1 MSDNFAA
8 IIQARMGS
16 TRSPGKILAPFAG
29 VPMLKHIIY
38 RLQTIKTID
47 QIILAIPDTPQN
59 ELLYQWA
66 KENSVQVAKGPEDD
80 VLLRFIVAAELFG
93 ADQILRICSD
103 SPLIATDFMDDLA
116 THHLEKKAD
125 FSTISGNAPIGT
137 VFPAVSFKT
146 LKYIAN
152 QTNENRY
159 REHVTTY
166 MEDYPQD
173 FTIARLPA
181 PQYLK
186 NKSFRLTVDVKEDI
200 ELMKIIYDRYF
211 NASDPVIDLQQVISF
226 LENNPEIAQINAHV
240 KQNNWRQD

>member
-1 MSDNFAA
+1 MPDNFAA

-16 TRSPGKILAPFAG
+16 TRSPGKILASFAG

-47 QIILAIPDTPQN
+47 QIILAIPDTPDN

-66 KENSVQVAKGPEDD
+66 IKNSIKVAKGPEDD
-80 VLLRFIVAAELFG
+80 VLLRFILAAEHFG

-103 SPLIATDFMDDLA
+103 SPLIAADFMDNLA
-116 THHLEKKAD
+116 ALHLKEKAD
-125 FSTISGNAPIGT
+125 FSTISEKAPIGT
-137 VFPAVSFKT
+137 VFPAVS
-146 LKYIAN
+146 LKALKFIAN
-152 QTNENRY
+152 HTSENRY

-166 MEDYPQD
+166 IEDYPKD
-173 FTIARLPA
+173 FKIARIPA

-186 NKSFRLTVDVKEDI
+186 NKSFRLTVDEKEDI

-211 NASDPVIDLQQVISF
+211 DANDPVIDLKKIISF